1 MLNRSPMEV
10 WQQRVPSDL
19 NMDRVSLKVLG
30 PEYLSKTG
38 SQKEAQEG
46 EAKTSASAQTPKHCR
61 RPLSESEPRSRPW
74 AAHHRTRNTHSEE
87 SFQQT
92 PLLLESRWSY

>member
-1 MLNRSPMEV
+1 
-10 WQQRVPSDL
+10 
-19 NMDRVSLKVLG
+19 MDRVSLKVLG

-61 RPLSESEPRSRPW
+61 RPLSESDLLPSESEPCSRPW
-74 AAHHRTRNTHSEE
+74 AVHHRTRNTHSEE